1 MATAAGQPVQ
11 LGCLAPS
18 RSVLWCRAPRVHGLQ
33 TWRQGQGQ
41 RLSLRQ
47 VQRPHASGASC
58 PPAAMQAA
66 QHHLALRPRRRAP
79 RCSGVS

>member
-11 LGCLAPS
+11 LGCLAAS
-18 RSVLWCRAPRVHGLQ
+18 RSVIWCRAPRLQRPQ

-47 VQRPHASGASC
+47 GRRPHAIGASF
-58 PPAAMQAA
+58 PPAAMRAV
-66 QHHLALRPRRRAP
+66 QHHLAQQPRRRAP
-79 RCSGVS
+79 RCWDML